1 MKKKIKHT
9 ECIPEELEIKMRKKY
24 IKTSVEINWNES
36 EIKKRKARKKK
47 QQTEYEQRKTRMK
60 TRSIV
65 KILFY
70 EQKNSFM
77 LIDTIKIKMLL
88 SSISK

>member
-47 QQTEYEQRKTRMK
+47 
-60 TRSIV
+60 
-65 KILFY
+65 
-70 EQKNSFM
+70 
-77 LIDTIKIKMLL
+77 
-88 SSISK
+88 